1 MSTHPT
7 HIIALSG
14 GGGAGEVEM
23 VVVVGG
29 GWMQTA
35 RLNLGE
41 VLREIIAGARYGD
54 QGTNEASH

>member
-1 MSTHPT
+1 MFTQPT

-14 GGGAGEVEM
+14 GRGGRGLGGLGGA
-23 VVVVGG
+23 
-29 GWMQTA
+29 WMQTA